1 MVGNVVNFDPCRI
14 FLMPL
19 WPLRRLHLRR
29 LNRMQE
35 CRKRLSFSVECNS
48 SDWHCAATRVQMA
61 GHRKIGGRASK
72 TR

>member
-35 CRKRLSFSVECNS
+35 CRKRL
-48 SDWHCAATRVQMA
+48 
-61 GHRKIGGRASK
+61 
-72 TR
+72 